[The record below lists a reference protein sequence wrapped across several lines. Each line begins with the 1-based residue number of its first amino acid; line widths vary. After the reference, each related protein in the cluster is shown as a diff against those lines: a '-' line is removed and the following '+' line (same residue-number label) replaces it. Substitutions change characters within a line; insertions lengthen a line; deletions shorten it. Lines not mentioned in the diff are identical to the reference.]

1 MKVSELWLREW
12 VNPPITAKALA
23 AQLTMAGLEVD
34 ACHPVASAFNRVVVA
49 EVLQAIP
56 HPKADRL
63 SLCDVSAGEG
73 VRYQVVCGA
82 SNVRAGLK
90 VAMALPGAELP
101 GGFVIKETKLR
112 GELSQ
117 GMLCSAAELGLEERS
132 EGILEL
138 PADAPLGAD
147 LRDYMTLN
155 DTMMEIDLTP
165 NRADCFSVI
174 GIAREISAINR
185 LAIKAMPVIET
196 EPQTDS
202 QRAVCVQADDA
213 CPVYYGRVIQGIHS
227 GAATPLWMKER
238 LRRSGIRPLHP
249 VVDVT
254 NYVMMEL
261 GQPMHAFDLQKI
273 DGTIQIRYSTE
284 QESFTLLNDQKV
296 TLNEPVLIIAD
307 DHKPLA
313 IAGVMGGASSAVQ
326 VETTDIFLESAFFNP
341 RHMAGVARRYGLCTD
356 SSQRF
361 ERGVD
366 PSIQLRALERASELL
381 LSIVGGKAGPV
392 TRAEQPGMQAP
403 VSISF
408 DSALVERLTGV
419 SIPTEQMIQ
428 ILESLG
434 MDVQCGEACWSVTVP
449 LRRFDIR
456 QPVDLVEEII
466 RINGYDKLAAQPIW
480 ATMEPGQTSPNENI
494 ADKVARILMV
504 RGYSEAISYS
514 FVDPELQQAIYPGS
528 QPLQLL
534 NPISQELSQMRVG
547 LWPGLIASMIY
558 NVHRQQAAMK
568 LFETGVIF
576 DVEQGVT
583 HERLCVAGLLTGELG
598 HFNWSESDRPYD
610 FYDMKGDLE
619 ALFSMLQT
627 KGVEFVPDT
636 HPGLHPGQTSRL
648 VFNGEPLGWVGVL
661 HPRLLDAL
669 DLSSDVL
676 LFELSLSA
684 LIPKKLPQYQPISK
698 YPKIRRDLSLL
709 VNQEIRVRQIE
720 MSVREVVDQALLK
733 SFDVFD
739 VYLGESIPEG
749 MKSLAVTMVLQDENR
764 TLIDSEINTI
774 IDAILNKLNRDFS
787 ITLRD

>member
-12 VNPPITAKALA
+12 VNPPITAKVLA
-23 AQLTMAGLEVD
+23 DQLTMAGLEVD
-34 ACHPVASAFNRVVVA
+34 ACHPVAGSFHRVVVA
-49 EVLQAIP
+49 EVLAAIP
-56 HPKADRL
+56 HSKADRL
-63 SLCDVSAGEG
+63 SVCDVSVGSG

-117 GMLCSAAELGLEERS
+117 GMLCSASELGLDDRS

-138 PADAPLGAD
+138 PADAPLGTD
-147 LRDYMTLN
+147 LQAYMMLN
-155 DTMMEIDLTP
+155 DVTMEIDLTP

-174 GIAREISAINR
+174 GIAREIAAINR
-185 LAIKAMPVIET
+185 LGVKSMPMSDM

-202 QRAVCVQADDA
+202 THAICVQAEDA
-213 CPVYYGRVIQGIHS
+213 CPSYHGRIIQGINPE
-227 GAATPLWMKER
+227 AVTPLWMKER

-261 GQPMHAFDLQKI
+261 GQPMHAFDLRKI
-273 DGTIQIRYSTE
+273 DGTIHIRNSLE
-284 QESFTLLNDQKV
+284 HESITLLNDQTVSFK
-296 TLNEPVLIIAD
+296 EPVLLIAD
-307 DHKPLA
+307 EHKPLA
-313 IAGVMGGASSAVQ
+313 IAGVMGAMSSAVQ
-326 VETTDIFLESAFFNP
+326 PETTDIFLESAFFNP
-341 RHMAGVARRYGLCTD
+341 IHMAGVARRYGLCSD

-366 PSIQLRALERASELL
+366 PGIQFCALQRASELL
-381 LSIVGGKAGPV
+381 ISIVGGKAGPV
-392 TRAEQPGMQAP
+392 TSIEKPGMQTP

-419 SIPTEQMIQ
+419 HLPTEQMIQ

-434 MDVQCGEACWSVTVP
+434 MDVQAHSEAWTVTVP
-449 LRRFDIR
+449 PRRFDIR
-456 QPVDLVEEII
+456 YPVDLVEEII
-466 RINGYDKLAAQPIW
+466 RINGYDRLAAQPIW
-480 ATMEPGQTSPNENI
+480 ATMAPGQRAPNENI
-494 ADKVARILMV
+494 ADQVGRILAV
-504 RGYSEAISYS
+504 RGYSETISYS
-514 FVDPELQQAIYPGS
+514 FVDPELQQAIYPAS

-534 NPISQELSQMRVG
+534 NPISQELSQMRLG

-558 NVHRQQAAMK
+558 NVHRQQTSMK

-576 DVEQGVT
+576 DVEKGVMQ
-583 HERLCVAGLLTGELG
+583 ERLCVAGLMTGTFS

-627 KGVEFVPDT
+627 EGAVFVPDT
-636 HPGLHPGQTSRL
+636 HPGLHPGQTARL
-648 VFNGEPLGWVGVL
+648 VLGDEPLGWVGLL
-661 HPRLLDAL
+661 HPNLLDAL
-669 DLSSDVL
+669 DLNADVI

-684 LIPKKLPQYQPISK
+684 LTSKKPPRYQPISK
-698 YPKIRRDLSLL
+698 YPKIRRDLSFL

-720 MSVREVVDQALLK
+720 MSVRAVVDPALLK

-739 VYLGESIPEG
+739 VYLGESIPQG
-749 MKSLAVTMVLQDENR
+749 MKSLAVTMVLQDDNR
-764 TLIDSEINTI
+764 TLIESEIKTI
-774 IDAILNKLNRDFS
+774 IDAILNKLNREFS
-787 ITLRD
+787 IILRD